1 MKYFVSA
8 TMKAALDFAKRTKS
22 DFIQPIY
29 DGKLARS
36 CVLSDK
42 ELTSFLKSD
51 VVIIGGTWGSEL
63 RKRKH
68 LPCYEELGPNYI
80 FNHKLNDFFEI
91 KLSDKARNAI
101 VDVFNTELVKIVKEN
116 NKPLIVL
123 DSATLSRTS
132 LNYDFPYN
140 IKSYVRIG
148 LDSWIYGDGRWL
160 KTEDFDEI
168 PVVSGVTR
176 IYDHSWN
183 MNSNGSIYILTGSEV
198 DPTSTMP
205 VYDFLDQ
212 SISEI
217 RKQTDREIVI
227 KLHPYSF
234 VECDSLV
241 ETYENVKECD
251 KRSPLKDHYEDMYC
265 AVIDNSTSIFQLID
279 AGIPTFCSSVN
290 FGVGLGNTDIKNIE
304 DPFLA
309 DKDRVREWSYDM
321 ACTELKKEVFSTEE
335 IELYIEKLLK
345 RYY

>member
-8 TMKAALDFAKRTKS
+8 TTRAALDLAERTKS
-22 DFIQPIY
+22 DCIQPIY

-63 RKRKH
+63 RKQQF
-68 LPCYEELGPNYI
+68 LPRYEELGPNYI

-101 VDVFNTELVKIVKEN
+101 VDVFNTELVKIAKEN

-132 LNYDFPYN
+132 LNYNDRYD
-140 IKSYVRIG
+140 IKSYTRIG

-160 KTEDFDEI
+160 TREDFDEV
-168 PVVSGVTR
+168 PVISAATR

-183 MNSNGSIYILTGSEV
+183 MNANGSIYIITGYEA

-205 VYDFLDQ
+205 PYEFLEKN
-212 SISEI
+212 ISKI
-217 RKQTDREIVI
+217 RELSDREIVVKI
-227 KLHPYSF
+227 HPNSII
-234 VECDSLV
+234 ECDSLI
-241 ETYENVKECD
+241 ESYENVKECD
-251 KRSPLKDHYEDMYC
+251 KCSPLKDHYDSMYC

-279 AGIPTFCSSVN
+279 AGIPTFCSSSN
-290 FGVGLGNTDIKNIE
+290 FGVSLGNTEIENIE

-321 ACTELKKEVFSTEE
+321 ACTELKKEVFSTED
-335 IELYIEKLLK
+335 IDVYIEKLLK